1 MFLVAPNNILTRDS
15 EVSRNLSC
23 YEFDRLSHKDF
34 GTFQLDQWDNKA
46 FLQDKDLLLGN
57 SQYKIHIH
65 REIILSD
72 YYQQLGKV
80 RISPRCE
87 IIVL

>member
-57 SQYKIHIH
+57 SQYKINIH

-72 YYQQLGKV
+72 YYQQLDYA
-80 RISPRCE
+80 SPN
-87 IIVL
+87 